1 MMMNDKVANRVG
13 IFLILISVILLVG
26 LAGSLELDTITI
38 NEFLMIG
45 LLYTILGGIG
55 LWIVQMTGFKGE

>member
-1 MMMNDKVANRVG
+1 MTNSNVANRIG
-13 IFLILISVILLVG
+13 IFLILISVILLIG

-38 NEFLMIG
+38 GEFLMIG
-45 LLYTILGGIG
+45 SLYTVLGGIG

>member
-1 MMMNDKVANRVG
+1 MNDKVANRVG
-13 IFLILISVILLVG
+13 IFLMIMSVILLVG

>member
-1 MMMNDKVANRVG
+1 MTNSKVANRIG

-26 LAGSLELDTITI
+26 LAGSLELDTITVG
-38 NEFLMIG
+38 EFLMIG
-45 LLYTILGGIG
+45 SLYTVLGGIG

>member
-1 MMMNDKVANRVG
+1 MMNDKVANRVG

-26 LAGSLELDTITI
+26 LAGSLELDTITVG
-38 NEFLMIG
+38 EFLMIG
-45 LLYTILGGIG
+45 SLYTVLGGIG

>member
-1 MMMNDKVANRVG
+1 MNDKVANRVG
-13 IFLILISVILLVG
+13 IFLMMMSVILLVG

>member
-1 MMMNDKVANRVG
+1 MMNDKVANRVG

-38 NEFLMIG
+38 NEFLKIG
-45 LLYTILGGIG
+45 SLYTVLGGIG

>member
-1 MMMNDKVANRVG
+1 MMNDKVANRVG

-38 NEFLMIG
+38 NEFLTIG
-45 LLYTILGGIG
+45 SLYTVLGGIG

>member
-1 MMMNDKVANRVG
+1 MMNDKVANRVG

>member
-1 MMMNDKVANRVG
+1 MNDKVANRVG

-45 LLYTILGGIG
+45 SLYTVLGGIG

>member
-1 MMMNDKVANRVG
+1 MNDKAANRVG
-13 IFLILISVILLVG
+13 IFLMMMSVILLVG

-45 LLYTILGGIG
+45 LLYAILGGIG

>member
-1 MMMNDKVANRVG
+1 MMNGKVANRVG

-38 NEFLMIG
+38 DEFLMIG

>member
-1 MMMNDKVANRVG
+1 MMNDKVANRVG
-13 IFLILISVILLVG
+13 IFLMIMSVILLVG

-45 LLYTILGGIG
+45 SLYAVLGGIG

>member
-1 MMMNDKVANRVG
+1 MMNDKVANRVG

-45 LLYTILGGIG
+45 SLYTVLGGSG